1 MPLIKQAHMFIMLS
15 QDKLFEETVEF
26 YKSLGL
32 IPKFHLKDKW
42 AEFDLGNL
50 LLGICPASQELPDRR
65 TGIVMEVEDLKKIY
79 DEKKDSMTFISE
91 PVEAIHG
98 IMLSVKDPAGN
109 IFDLYQ
115 PTPEKVRDLA
125 QKMKEKEEQGCSGCE
140 SSICKD
146 ECK

>member
-1 MPLIKQAHMFIMLS
+1 MPLIKKAHMFIMLS
-15 QDKLFEETVEF
+15 QDTLFEETVEF
-26 YKSLGL
+26 YKNLGL
-32 IPKFHLKDKW
+32 VPKFHLKDKW

-50 LLGICPASQELPDRR
+50 LLGICPAGQELPDRR
-65 TGIVMEVEDLKKIY
+65 TGIVVEVEDLKKIY

-98 IMLSVKDPAGN
+98 IMISVKDPAGN

-115 PTPEKVRDLA
+115 PTPDKVRDLA
-125 QKMKEKEEQGCSGCE
+125 EKMKEKECCDCE
-140 SSICKD
+140 SGMCKS